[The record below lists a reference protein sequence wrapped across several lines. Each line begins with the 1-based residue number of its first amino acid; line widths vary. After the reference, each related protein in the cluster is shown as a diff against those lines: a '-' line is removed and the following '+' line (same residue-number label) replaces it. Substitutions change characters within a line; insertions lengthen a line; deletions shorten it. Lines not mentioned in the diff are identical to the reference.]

1 MVQPVK
7 DILNLKGKVA
17 VVTGGAMGI
26 GKAISYRLAESG
38 ASILIADINPEAA
51 DETTQ
56 EYNALG
62 FNTAA
67 FKA

>member
-26 GKAISYRLAESG
+26 GKAISYRLAESE
-38 ASILIADINPEAA
+38 ASVLVADINMEAA
-51 DETTQ
+51 DK
-56 EYNALG
+56 
-62 FNTAA
+62 TAP
-67 FKA
+67 FYLQLPC